1 MMDLSL
7 CPAPSSL
14 TPNTVSMCPHR
25 QMLSLPCGSQAVSC
39 TGHQT
44 SVTPCTDS
52 SGRGQE
58 NTRFSS
64 KAPSHLLGSS
74 RSLCR
79 AVGGAAGPSQ
89 LSPLCAQLSGGPG
102 VSQDASAQHVTPGRS
117 RGPICWNLEVLLQGD
132 QRVLRN
138 LGWFQSLEQLSCST
152 SRVCREPQHCWC
164 QTPPSS
170 SLHCRDVPPQ
180 PEDAPESKGL
190 PGQEV
195 TLMGRTLGHQGTGL
209 EPPPRF
215 TQGPEEPSASNDC
228 PSHWKPGTK
237 TLHSPWPALFPP
249 PLFIAC
255 ASP

>member
-79 AVGGAAGPSQ
+79 AVGGAGCWSLTAVTA
-89 LSPLCAQLSGGPG
+89 LCPALRRPWSVTGCQCSACDPWQEQGTHLLESG
-102 VSQDASAQHVTPGRS
+102 SAAPGRS
-117 RGPICWNLEVLLQGD
+117 ASAEEPGLVSVTGAAQLQHQPCLQGTTALL
-132 QRVLRN
+132 VSN
-138 LGWFQSLEQLSCST
+138 PSEQL
-152 SRVCREPQHCWC
+152 PA
-164 QTPPSS
+164 
-170 SLHCRDVPPQ
+170 L
-180 PEDAPESKGL
+180 
-190 PGQEV
+190 
-195 TLMGRTLGHQGTGL
+195 QG
-209 EPPPRF
+209 
-215 TQGPEEPSASNDC
+215 C
-228 PSHWKPGTK
+228 PSTARGC
-237 TLHSPWPALFPP
+237 S
-249 PLFIAC
+249 
-255 ASP
+255 